1 MYSVRHRHG
10 GDSPTLDP
18 AKFASVL
25 REVRAADA
33 EHPDVALSHESGWC
47 LSYFHGG
54 LMVFENVEQGAE
66 VWHVRNVDEQ
76 RALSLWVELARGNI
90 AAVKRSEH
98 WLPGYR

>member
-10 GDSPTLDP
+10 GDSPRLDP

-25 REVRAADA
+25 RQVRAPDA
-33 EHPDVALSHESGWC
+33 EHPDVALRHESGWC

-54 LMVFENVEQGAE
+54 LMVFENVEEGAD
-66 VWHVRNVDEQ
+66 VWHVRDIDEQ
-76 RALSLWVELARGNI
+76 RAVALWKHLARGDI
-90 AAVKRSEH
+90 ASVKKAEQ